1 MAPPNPRHAAIDA
14 DGIATLAVPGEK
26 SLNIVGT
33 PVIGALTT
41 AIDALASEPA
51 LRVLVL
57 RGSRDGNFIGGAD
70 IGEMAALTPQTA
82 REFIVRLKGLCD
94 ALQRCPVP
102 VIARLA
108 GWCLGGGLEVA
119 MACDLRIADA
129 DTRLGMPE
137 VRVGIPSVIH
147 AALLPRLVGRSLA
160 SWMLLTGETIDAER
174 ALAHGLVHRV
184 CAAGELDA
192 AVMGTARE
200 LAALGPAVL
209 RQQKALL
216 AEWDR
221 LPLQEAIERSVDA
234 FAMAFTTGE
243 PQLHMG
249 RFLTRRR
256 P

>member
-1 MAPPNPRHAAIDA
+1 MVTPTPFVPVIDA
-14 DGIATLAVPGEK
+14 DGIATLVVPGEK

-33 PVIGALTT
+33 PAITALTAAIGALGGNG
-41 AIDALASEPA
+41 AV
-51 LRVLVL
+51 RVLVL

-70 IGEMAALTPQTA
+70 IGEMAALAPETA
-82 REFIVRLKGLCD
+82 RTFITGLKDLCD
-94 ALQRCPVP
+94 ALRHFQAP

-108 GWCLGGGLEVA
+108 GWRLGGGLEVA
-119 MACDLRIADA
+119 MACDLRIASS

-147 AALLPRLVGRSLA
+147 AALLPRLVGQSLA
-160 SWMLLTGETIDAER
+160 SWMLLTGETIDAGR
-174 ALAHGLVHRV
+174 AFAHGLVHRV

-192 AVMGTARE
+192 AVMHTARE

-216 AEWDR
+216 AEWQR
-221 LPLQEAIERSVDA
+221 LPLDDAIERSVDA
-234 FAMAFTTGE
+234 FAEAFATGE

-249 RFLTRRR
+249 RFLNRRR